1 MTVIFLEYCR
11 IGRISVINM
20 TEIGFVLMVIYGLA
34 NLIILLALGPYAVDN
49 NDFLLV
55 VTIIKFFRTYLNI
68 PGTIITS
75 TLTIIF
81 LLPAVI
87 FWNIFISILFFL
99 CCIGDIFI
107 ALFKRRD

>member
-1 MTVIFLEYCR
+1 
-11 IGRISVINM
+11 M
-20 TEIGFVLMVIYGLA
+20 TELGFILMIIYGLV

-49 NDFLLV
+49 NDLWLV

-68 PGTIITS
+68 PGTIIAS
-75 TLTIIF
+75 ALTIIF

-99 CCIGDIFI
+99 CCIGSIFI